1 MTSQAVPADSCVRMA
16 ACIGSVSRY
25 SALIVMSGSAFLNAA
40 IAASMAGRSDAVADT
55 RIALPLL
62 ELLDPGPELQAAASR
77 PTARPVTVRLRQRR
91 MRIVGSLKDGCTGR

>member
-25 SALIVMSGSAFLNAA
+25 SGLIVMSGLAFLNAA

-55 RIALPLL
+55 RIELPPL
-62 ELLDPGPELQAAASR
+62 ELLEPGPELQAAAAR
-77 PTARPVTVRLRQRR
+77 QTAVPATATLSQRR
-91 MRIVGSLKDGCTGR
+91 IRMMGSLNDG